1 MAHTEPTHTNPPRDT
16 NPPAHTNPPWIRSAP
31 LTDVAG
37 SFSTVQR
44 ITLAVVCAATAM
56 LMLDIAVVNT
66 ALPSMAREFDAS
78 MNSLKWVI
86 DGYTL
91 ALATVVLSAGAWA
104 DRIGRRRVF
113 VVGALVFTAASVLC
127 TVAADIATLNAAR
140 VVQGLGAALLFASSL
155 ALLAHAF
162 PGREHRT
169 RALAAYGA
177 TIGASFAIG
186 PLLGGVLTDWIDW
199 RAIFVVNIP
208 LGVAM
213 LYATRWIEES
223 ASRSPRRGD
232 IWGQLS
238 AIVALGALTYGFF
251 EANARG
257 WTDGVTLTSFGVAVV
272 AFGVFLTVESVV
284 AQPML
289 PLTMFANPAFAGA
302 QVATFAISASMFA
315 VFVYVTIYLQGVLG
329 MSAIA
334 AGLVYLP
341 GTMVMLVVAGLTDK
355 AVGRVPAWVLLS
367 AALVAVAAGLAWMTI
382 AGEHSSGWVMVPGFL
397 LSCIGAGVFNPVM
410 SGVVLAEAE
419 HDDAGLAAGVNDVF
433 RQSGIALG
441 VAALG
446 AVFPAASVLHGGDAG
461 AYVDALRVALWIS
474 AAIAVVG
481 AFVVV
486 AAMRRARATTD
497 QATGQVASGRT
508 STAATH
514 AARTAGGEPTRTRDT
529 ASLLVVDSR
538 SPDFRHPGPHE

>member
-1 MAHTEPTHTNPPRDT
+1 MAHTDPAPHTRPTTSERPTPTH
-16 NPPAHTNPPWIRSAP
+16 PPAIPTVPVTDGAGPFSA
-31 LTDVAG
+31 
-37 SFSTVQR
+37 VQR
-44 ITLAVVCAATAM
+44 ITLAVVCVATAM

-66 ALPSMAREFDAS
+66 ALPSMAREFGAS
-78 MNSLKWVI
+78 MSSLKWVI

-113 VVGALVFTAASVLC
+113 VVGALGFTAASVLC
-127 TVAADIATLNAAR
+127 TVAPDIATLNAAR

-162 PGREHRT
+162 PGRDHRT

-177 TIGASFAIG
+177 TIGASFALG
-186 PLLGGVLTDWIDW
+186 PLLGGVLTDQISW
-199 RAIFVVNIP
+199 RAIFVINIP

-223 ASRSPRRGD
+223 ASSSPRRGD
-232 IWGQLS
+232 IWGQFS
-238 AIVALGALTYGFF
+238 AVVALGALTYGFF
-251 EANARG
+251 EANASG
-257 WTDGVTLTSFGVAVV
+257 WSDPATLTAFGVAVV
-272 AFGVFLTVESVV
+272 AFGVFIAVESVV

-289 PLTMFANPAFAGA
+289 PLQMFANPAFAGA

-329 MSAIA
+329 MSPIA

-341 GTMVMLVVAGLTDK
+341 GTMIMLVVAGLTDK
-355 AVGRVPAWVLLS
+355 VVGRVPAWVLLS
-367 AALVAVAAGLAWMTI
+367 AALVAVAAGLGWMTI

-397 LSCIGAGVFNPVM
+397 VSCIGAGVFNPVM

-419 HDDAGLAAGVNDVF
+419 YDDAGLAAGVNDVF

-461 AYVDALRVALWIS
+461 PYVDSLHRALWIS
-474 AAIAVVG
+474 AAIALAG
-481 AFVVV
+481 AVVV
-486 AAMRRARATTD
+486 VIAMRRARASAD
-497 QATGQVASGRT
+497 PT
-508 STAATH
+508 STATVFGCEGGPQIVSDH
-514 AARTAGGEPTRTRDT
+514 AVQTQRGVPVP
-529 ASLLVVDSR
+529 VVDSG
-538 SPDFRHPGPHE
+538 SSDFRHTGPHQ